1 MTDHHIQQELQRIE
15 TELDKFIRRYEAEAD
30 IARAAETLYRIIM
43 DKASFTSGGIFGQ
56 AVQNLGDALRNRH
69 NLDGGGR

>member
-1 MTDHHIQQELQRIE
+1 MTDNYIQLELQRIE
-15 TELDKFIRRYEAEAD
+15 QELDKFIRLYEAEAD

-43 DKASFTSGGIFGQ
+43 DKAQFTSGGTFGQ

-69 NLDGGGR
+69 NMDGGGR